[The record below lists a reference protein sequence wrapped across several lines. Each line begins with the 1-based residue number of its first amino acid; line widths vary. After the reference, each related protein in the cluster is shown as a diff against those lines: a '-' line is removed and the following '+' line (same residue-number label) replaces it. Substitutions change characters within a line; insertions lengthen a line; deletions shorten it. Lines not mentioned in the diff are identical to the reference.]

1 MPSYIIRRLLL
12 IFPTLV
18 GIVTITFIVIQFVP
32 GGPLDQMRTLL
43 KGHSGVL
50 TEAGGTAIQRP
61 GSQPGQ
67 LDPEQMEKLKKIYH
81 LDRPFWERYLRT
93 FLWYTPSQTT
103 ENTSPL
109 EQFFNRDNWEGFLIF
124 KFGDSFYRNQ
134 SVLQLIKE
142 KLPVS
147 VSLGVTSFFMTYI
160 ICIILGIAKAVRN
173 GTRFDTATSVIVLIG
188 YSIPGFVLGIFL
200 IVLIGPGDGAVAH
213 LIPLA
218 GLTSAG
224 TPGYEEW
231 SLIEKVLDYLHHL
244 AAPLFCFVL
253 GGFATLTML
262 TKNAVLEETKKQYVM
277 TARAKGLSEKVI
289 LFKHILKNALIPL
302 VTGFPIGFLTMF
314 FSGSLLIE
322 QIFTLDGFGL
332 LSFQAVIQRDYP
344 VVLGSMFI
352 FSLIALLGQLLTD
365 LTYVLI
371 DRRISFEETRG

>member
-12 IFPTLV
+12 LFPTLV

-32 GGPLDQMRTLL
+32 GGPLDQMRDLL
-43 KGHSGVL
+43 KGHSGTL
-50 TEAGGTAIQRP
+50 TEAGGGATQKP

-67 LDPEQMEKLKKIYH
+67 LDPEQMEKLKKVYH
-81 LDRPFWERYLRT
+81 LDRPLWERYLRT
-93 FLWYTPSQTT
+93 FLWYSPEESSQTPFT
-103 ENTSPL
+103 L
-109 EQFFNRDNWEGFLIF
+109 KKFFNRDNWEGFLIF
-124 KFGDSFYRNQ
+124 KFGDSFYRNK
-134 SVLQLIKE
+134 SVLALIKE

-147 VSLGVTSFFMTYI
+147 VSLGVTSFFITYI
-160 ICIILGIAKAVRN
+160 LCIFLGIAKAVNN
-173 GTRFDTATSVIVLIG
+173 GTRFDTISSVMVLIG
-188 YSIPGFVLGIFL
+188 YSIPGFVMGIFL

-231 SLIEKVLDYLHHL
+231 TLAQKIIDYLHHL

-262 TKNAVLEETKKQYVM
+262 TKNAVLEETKKQYVI
-277 TARAKGLSEKVI
+277 TARAKGLSERII

-344 VVLGSMFI
+344 IVLGSMFI

-365 LTYVLI
+365 LSYVLI
-371 DRRISFEETRG
+371 DRRISFDESQG